1 MPKRAQRNGA
11 EKPRLPPSETGAPP
25 ARERHTGEGSASALA
40 TLQRMERD
48 RRHGRDSERD
58 SPESPASLTPAQ
70 TKR

>member
-1 MPKRAQRNGA
+1 VPKRAQRNGA
-11 EKPRLPPSETGAPP
+11 EKPGLPPSEAGGPP

-48 RRHGRDSERD
+48 RRYGRD
-58 SPESPASLTPAQ
+58 SPESPASLAPAQ